1 MSRYCLALLA
11 FAATASAQLPRSGHI
26 LVANQQSASASIIDL
41 ATNTITHIPVGAGP
55 HEAAISPDGKWGF
68 ISVYGVGGPQGA
80 GNQIAVIDM
89 AARKVERMIDLGTY
103 TRPHGM
109 VPVAGSPL
117 RLIVTSETTQNII
130 WVDAEKGTVISA
142 IPTGAAGSHMIAVAA
157 DAKRAYTA
165 NVGAGTMTAFDLV
178 SGKATGM
185 VAIAPRSEGIATSP
199 DGNEVWVGSNDART
213 VSIVNVAAMKIDTV
227 LTGFGV
233 PYRMAVSPDQ
243 KLAVIVEAEG
253 NRVTVIDRAT
263 RKALGPIDVG
273 GSPRGVAISPD
284 SKTAFI
290 TLGPENAVVVADLS
304 TRTVL
309 ARHAVQTA
317 PDGVAYSVK

>member
-1 MSRYCLALLA
+1 MRFTLALLLVA
-11 FAATASAQLPRSGHI
+11 TTTAAQGPKTGRL
-26 LVANQQSASASIIDL
+26 LVANQQSASASIVEL
-41 ATNTITHIPVGAGP
+41 STGAVTHITVGNGP

-89 AARKVERMIDLGTY
+89 NEKKVVRMIDLGTY
-103 TRPHGM
+103 TRPHGV

-117 RLIVTSETTQNII
+117 KLIITSETTQNI
-130 WVDAEKGTVISA
+130 VTADAEKGTVLGA
-142 IPTGAAGSHMIAVAA
+142 VATGAQGSHMVAVAA
-157 DAKRAYTA
+157 DGKRAYTA
-165 NVGAGTMTAFDLV
+165 NVGAGTMTALDL
-178 SGKATGM
+178 ATGK
-185 VAIAPRSEGIATSP
+185 VTGSLPIAPRSEGIATTP
-199 DGNEVWVGSNDART
+199 DGNEVWVGSNEART
-213 VSIVNVAAMKIDTV
+213 VSVVNVAAMKIDTV

-233 PYRMAVSPDQ
+233 PYRMAVSPDS

-253 NRVTVIDRAT
+253 NRISIIDRAS
-263 RKALGPIDVG
+263 RKLLGPVDVG

-284 SKTAFI
+284 SRLGFI
-290 TLGPENAVVVADLS
+290 TLGPQNAVVVVDLT

-309 ARHAVQTA
+309 ATYGVQTA